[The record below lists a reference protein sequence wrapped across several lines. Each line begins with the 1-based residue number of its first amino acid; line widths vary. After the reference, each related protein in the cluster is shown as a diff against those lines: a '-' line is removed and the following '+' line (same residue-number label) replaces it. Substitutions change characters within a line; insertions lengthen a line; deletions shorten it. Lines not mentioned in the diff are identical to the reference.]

1 MGRALFADG
10 FGTALSSSI
19 GGSPTT
25 TYAENIGVMAATR
38 VYSTAAYY
46 VAAIVAILLGLVPK
60 FGAVVSA
67 TPGGVLGGITVVLY
81 GMIGLLG
88 AKIWIENKVNFANP
102 VNLVP
107 IAAGIIIGVGGVAM
121 SFGDDFVLSG
131 IALGSIVAIVA
142 YHLARL
148 LAPQEL
154 REPLIEDRAY
164 VGGAAISTGTVVTRR
179 ASSRRSGRRNE
190 RGQRSFRVCQRV
202 RNGPRSAAHCNS
214 TDVDPADPVLQRL
227 VAAGV
232 RVIEAR

>member
-1 MGRALFADG
+1 
-10 FGTALSSSI
+10 
-19 GGSPTT
+19 
-25 TYAENIGVMAATR
+25 MAATR

-46 VAAIVAILLGLVPK
+46 VAALVAILLGLVPK

-121 SFGDDFVLSG
+121 SFGNDFTLSG

-142 YHLARL
+142 YHVARL
-148 LAPQEL
+148 LAPKSL
-154 REPLIEDRAY
+154 REPLIDDRAY
-164 VGGAAISTGTVVTRR
+164 VGGAAISTGTVV
-179 ASSRRSGRRNE
+179 SDKGDLPPFKEPS
-190 RGQRSFRVCQRV
+190 
-202 RNGPRSAAHCNS
+202 
-214 TDVDPADPVLQRL
+214 
-227 VAAGV
+227 
-232 RVIEAR
+232 